1 MFAAAILPCICVAFC
16 LNVCKL
22 VNKNKAARSGRVDF
36 IIPQNTILEC
46 VDLQSLNHI
55 QGQHCVNLRGDQVPY
70 IRLRDIFNLPDRQAE
85 REKIVVVQF
94 GEKRA
99 GIVVD
104 DLHGEIQTVV
114 KPMGPIFQALKGI
127 GGSSLLGTGAVA
139 LILDVQ
145 QLINFAIA
153 REHTRMLS

>member
-1 MFAAAILPCICVAFC
+1 VVA
-16 LNVCKL
+16 
-22 VNKNKAARSGRVDF
+22 GTIDF
-36 IIPQNTILEC
+36 IVPQNAILEC
-46 VDLQSLNHI
+46 VDLNSLNHSH
-55 QGQHCVNLRGDQVPY
+55 GQNCVNLRGEQVPY
-70 IRLRDIFNLPDRQAE
+70 IRLREIFSLQGSGAE

-104 DLHGEIQTVV
+104 ELHGEIQTVV

-139 LILDVQ
+139 LILDIQ
-145 QLINFAIA
+145 QLISYAIN
-153 REHTRMLS
+153 REHLRTSALPLTAQEQ